1 MSSGKC
7 PACQR
12 IVTIELRHDLIGNR
26 PAIPGFIV
34 VCPHCE
40 TILGA
45 IADPDYLAK
54 RAAQIVL
61 DSFGQLR
68 NVGRMQTQN

>member
-1 MSSGKC
+1 M
-7 PACQR
+7 
-12 IVTIELRHDLIGNR
+12 
-26 PAIPGFIV
+26 PGFIV

-54 RAAQIVL
+54 RAAQMAL
-61 DSFGQLR
+61 DSRTPSASRFR
-68 NVGRMQTQN
+68 RT

>member
-7 PACQR
+7 PACQQT
-12 IVTIELRHDLIGNR
+12 VTIELRHDLIGNR
-26 PAIPGFIV
+26 PTMPGFIV
-34 VCPHCE
+34 VCPHCQ

-61 DSFGQLR
+61 ESHSKRWLYP
-68 NVGRMQTQN
+68 